1 MAKKI
6 RKLTG
11 DQLLQEIVEVL
22 AGTDGD
28 TILEVANSVFAD
40 HPFTY
45 IGDDKNGVAM
55 FEQRMEE

>member
-1 MAKKI
+1 MK

-11 DQLLQEIVEVL
+11 DELLGEITEVL
-22 AGTDGD
+22 AQTDGD

-45 IGDDKNGVAM
+45 IGDVDGVAM
-55 FEQRMEE
+55 FEREEDEE